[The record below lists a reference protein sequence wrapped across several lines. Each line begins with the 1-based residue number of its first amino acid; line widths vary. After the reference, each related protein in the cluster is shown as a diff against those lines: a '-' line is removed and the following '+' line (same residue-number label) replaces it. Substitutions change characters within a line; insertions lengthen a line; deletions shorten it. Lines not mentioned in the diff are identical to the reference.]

1 MITWYKRPPYF
12 IKIFLTGISIIAPEF
27 LLSHIIILNNSFLQF
42 SSHVYSGDLFYV
54 FFYQIIHQ
62 GRESSNVNKVALVL
76 LVMQ

>member
-27 LLSHIIILNNSFLQF
+27 MLSHIIILNNSFLQF
-42 SSHVYSGDLFYV
+42 SSHVYSGDL

>member
-12 IKIFLTGISIIAPEF
+12 IKIFITGISIIAPEF

-42 SSHVYSGDLFYV
+42 SSHVYSGDLF
-54 FFYQIIHQ
+54 FNQIIHQ

>member
-42 SSHVYSGDLFYV
+42 SNHVYSGDL

>member
-1 MITWYKRPPYF
+1 M
-12 IKIFLTGISIIAPEF
+12 
-27 LLSHIIILNNSFLQF
+27 LSHIIILNNSFLQF
-42 SSHVYSGDLFYV
+42 SSHVYSGDL